1 MDAAPFTVELP
12 IRFSHTDPAGIV
24 YFPNY
29 FDFCNGVVEDWYTR
43 CLGIDYA
50 RMIFEERRSAPIV
63 HAACDFYVPSLMGDR
78 VSFTLLLARIG
89 RTSID
94 MDIYGHAAGTLRLK
108 ANIVTVFMDLQTRK
122 PVAIEGRMRKQFDA
136 YRQACASWTP
146 PFKPDNRPA
155 P

>member
-43 CLGIDYA
+43 GLGIDYA

-63 HAACDFYVPSLMGDR
+63 HAECDFFAPSLMGDR
-78 VSFTLLLARIG
+78 VSFTLLLAKIG

-94 MDIYGHAAGTLRLK
+94 MDIYGHVAGTLRLK
-108 ANIVTVFMDLQTRK
+108 ANIVTVFMDLDTRK
-122 PVAIEGRMRKQFDA
+122 SVALPDTMRQKFEGYRKM
-136 YRQACASWTP
+136 CEGWIP
-146 PFKPDNRPA
+146 PSKPGA
-155 P
+155 